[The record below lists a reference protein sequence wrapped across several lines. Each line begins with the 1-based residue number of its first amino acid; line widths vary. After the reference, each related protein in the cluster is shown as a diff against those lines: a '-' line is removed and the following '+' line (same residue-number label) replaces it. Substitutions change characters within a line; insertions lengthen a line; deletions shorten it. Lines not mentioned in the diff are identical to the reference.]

1 MLAVLSPAIKRDL
14 LSNKRT
20 VADSFVFDVSKTI
33 FPVELIVAPLFEFG
47 LPIFNA
53 DENLPLA
60 LIVILVS
67 FKFTSASSPAT

>member
-1 MLAVLSPAIKRDL
+1 MLALSSPAIKRDL

-60 LIVILVS
+60 
-67 FKFTSASSPAT
+67 FTVMLESVKLACAPSPAT